1 VGCSPATI
9 RKIEGDERRPSRQ
22 IAEILADVLE
32 IPTGDRAQFLRIA
45 RGELRVER
53 LAAIAS
59 LPPAPVPEMRK
70 VTATA
75 SPSATLPA
83 HAALPLPPTP
93 LIGREAELAELQHLL
108 ANPACRL
115 LTLVGP
121 GGIGKTRLALALAAS
136 QQEAFLNGVSFVPL
150 APLSSPAFM
159 VSTIANALDFAFAGP
174 TEPKTQLLN
183 YLRTKQLLLVLDNLE
198 HLLDGLDLVVE
209 LLQQAA
215 GVKLLVT
222 SRERL
227 NLQGEWVFDLQGLP
241 VPPDGQGKQLGAY
254 SAVALFVERA
264 RQVRAGFALTTQNQ
278 QEIVRICR
286 LVEGMPLAIELA
298 AAWAHVLSCQE
309 IAQEIE
315 CNLDFLAVVRR
326 DLPDRHR
333 SLRAMF
339 DHSWKLFTDKE
350 RAVLRQLALFR
361 GGFTRDAAE
370 QMAGAT
376 LAILAA
382 LVAKSL
388 VRHQAGGRYDLH
400 ELMRQYS
407 AEQLAEA
414 GEAEAAHRAHFSY
427 YLPLAQEMNRSMFES
442 ELGVWL
448 ERMEPEMDNLR
459 AALAWCQAE
468 VSRTEMGLRLADA
481 MFPLW
486 TKRGYVHEGRAWLT
500 ALLARREEVARTGA
514 AVTAI
519 TLVAALRGAGTLARW
534 EADYAAARPLLEESL
549 ALARQLG
556 DEKNI
561 AFTLS
566 SLSGLAFI
574 QGDYAQATA
583 LREESLA
590 LFRQLGE
597 KSHVCH
603 TLGALG
609 EFALNLHDYARARA
623 LIEESLALAIE
634 LGNTNAINGAQSVMA
649 DVALY
654 EGDYARARA
663 LYEETLARD
672 RAFRNK
678 SGIAWEQERLG
689 EVALYQGDAARAA
702 RCFSESLA
710 LSCEIADKPAIG
722 HNLIGVAG
730 VIAMTGTPAPGAN
743 EQAARLLSAAAAL
756 FAALDIP
763 MDLPVRALY
772 DRNVAAVRARL
783 TEDTFTTAWVEGRA
797 MSIEQA
803 ITYALA
809 NQAG

>member
-1 VGCSPATI
+1 
-9 RKIEGDERRPSRQ
+9 
-22 IAEILADVLE
+22 
-32 IPTGDRAQFLRIA
+32 
-45 RGELRVER
+45 
-53 LAAIAS
+53 
-59 LPPAPVPEMRK
+59 
-70 VTATA
+70 
-75 SPSATLPA
+75 
-83 HAALPLPPTP
+83 
-93 LIGREAELAELQHLL
+93 
-108 ANPACRL
+108 L
-115 LTLVGP
+115 LTLVGT
-121 GGIGKTRLALALAAS
+121 GGMGKTRLAIATAVRQFERFRAGVAYVALAA
-136 QQEAFLNGVSFVPL
+136 LNSPEYIVS
-150 APLSSPAFM
+150 A
-159 VSTIANALDFAFAGP
+159 IANALSFTFAGA

-183 YLRTKQLLLVLDNLE
+183 HLRDKQVLLVLDNME
-198 HLLDGLDLVVE
+198 HLPDGVG
-209 LLQQAA
+209 LLTEMLQVAPA
-215 GVKLLVT
+215 LKLLVT

-241 VPPDGQGKQLGAY
+241 VPPLQPAGVVQEEVEGY
-254 SAVALFVERA
+254 SSVALFVDRA
-264 RQVRAGFALTTQNQ
+264 QRVRRGFALAQRNRAH
-278 QEIVRICR
+278 IAHICR
-286 LVEGMPLAIELA
+286 LVEGMPLGIELA
-298 AAWAHVLSCQE
+298 AAWVHVLSCAE

-315 CNLDFLAVVRR
+315 RTIDFLATTRR
-326 DLPDRHR
+326 DMPERHR
-333 SLRAMF
+333 SLRATF
-339 DHSWKLFTDKE
+339 DHSWQRLTEEE
-350 RAVLRQLALFR
+350 RRVIRRLSVFR
-361 GGFTRDAAE
+361 GGSTRDAAE
-370 QMAGAT
+370 QVAGAT

-388 VRHQAGGRYDLH
+388 VRHQADGRYDLH

-414 GEAEAAHRAHFSY
+414 GEAEVAHRAHFDY
-427 YLPLAQEMNRSMFES
+427 YLPLAQEMNRYLFES
-442 ELGVWL
+442 ELGMWL

-486 TKRGYVHEGRAWLT
+486 TRRGYVHEGRAWLT
-500 ALLARREEVARTGA
+500 ALLARREEAARTGT

-519 TLVAALRGAGTLARW
+519 TLVAALRGTGSLARW

-556 DEKNI
+556 DEKSI

-566 SLSGLAFI
+566 SLSGLAFVL
-574 QGDYAQATA
+574 GDYAQATV

-597 KSHVCH
+597 KSHICH

-623 LIEESLALAIE
+623 LLEESLALAIE

-649 DVALY
+649 DIALY

-702 RCFSESLA
+702 RCFAESLA
-710 LSCEIADKPAIG
+710 LSCEIVDKPAIG
-722 HNLIGVAG
+722 HNLIGTAG
-730 VIAMTGTPAPGAN
+730 VIAMTTTPAPGAN
-743 EQAARLLSAAAAL
+743 EQAARLLGAAAAL
-756 FAALDIP
+756 FAALGIP

-783 TEDTFTTAWVEGRA
+783 TEDAFTTACTGGSGRVKDSA
-797 MSIEQA
+797 VRRLPTFLIQIELDHMFARSVAAPTTSTLRSIKKKLQPD
-803 ITYALA
+803 
-809 NQAG
+809 GDG